1 MLLVGLTG
9 GLGSGKSTVA
19 RMLAERGAIVVDADE
34 LARRAVAPGTHGYHE
49 VVQVFGDDVVGPDG
63 VLDREALSALVFAD
77 PAKRRALESITHPE
91 VFRLLAEEVETFRGT
106 DEVVVFDAPLI
117 VETGFH
123 EACDVVVVVT
133 ASPEH
138 QVARVVRDRG
148 MTEDE
153 ARRRLVAQVPPE
165 QREAVAHVV
174 LRNDGPVEELERQ
187 VDELW
192 ADLDRRRREPGGP

>member
-19 RMLAERGAIVVDADE
+19 RMLADRGAVVIDADD

-49 VVQVFGDDVVGPDG
+49 VVQVFGDAVVAPDG
-63 VLDREALSALVFAD
+63 ELDREALSARVFAD

-106 DEVVVFDAPLI
+106 NEVVVFDAPLI

-123 EACDVVVVVT
+123 DACDVVVVVT
-133 ASPEH
+133 APEEE
-138 QVARVVRDRG
+138 QIARVGRDRG
-148 MTEDE
+148 MGEDE
-153 ARRRLVAQVPPE
+153 ARSRIRAQASPE
-165 QREAVAHVV
+165 QRGAVADLVV
-174 LRNDGPVEELERQ
+174 RNDGDLASLERQ
-187 VDELW
+187 VEDLW
-192 ADLDRRRREPGGP
+192 AELLRRRDGGGR